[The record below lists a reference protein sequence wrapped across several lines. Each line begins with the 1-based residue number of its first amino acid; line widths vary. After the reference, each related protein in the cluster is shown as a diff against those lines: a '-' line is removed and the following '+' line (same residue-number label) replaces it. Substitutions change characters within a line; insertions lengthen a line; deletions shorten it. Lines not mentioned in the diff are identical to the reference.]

1 MLGSFWSLYG
11 NKLLNGIC
19 QYNFISSNNS
29 VAKFTDA
36 ILLGPLD
43 QHRRQKV
50 GTKCY
55 RNFQLN
61 VRGSTEMWSSLARG
75 IDSYMEGFDRRS

>member
-1 MLGSFWSLYG
+1 MH
-11 NKLLNGIC
+11 
-19 QYNFISSNNS
+19 QYNSKTKEKALIDDNMLDLIKYFISSNNS

-61 VRGSTEMWSSLARG
+61 VRGSTEM
-75 IDSYMEGFDRRS
+75 